1 MKTYLSGGFVCICI
15 RTTMSLGNIR
25 RITTLCIVSWAF
37 LAAPGHHYKGKN
49 YDTACSAVKVK
60 IWSGI

>member
-1 MKTYLSGGFVCICI
+1 
-15 RTTMSLGNIR
+15 MSLGNIR

-49 YDTACSAVKVK
+49 YDTACSAVEVK